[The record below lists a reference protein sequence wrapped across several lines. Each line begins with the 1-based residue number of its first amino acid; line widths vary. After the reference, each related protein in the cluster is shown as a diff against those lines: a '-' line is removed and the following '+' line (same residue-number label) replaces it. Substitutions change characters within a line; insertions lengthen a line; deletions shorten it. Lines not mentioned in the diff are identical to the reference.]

1 MRKIANIISNVE
13 LTNHTKLDWINY
25 VSLTVDANL
34 TLPTLIIGW
43 NRYKR
48 EFSHLYPD
56 ILVKKSNSQYP
67 LFWEFSID
75 EKITDHFTGIENF
88 VKNAPR
94 EFVNQFSYKS
104 IDPISD
110 NIETPEQLLSLM
122 PVEGTYYQYKEEI
135 IYVFD
140 QSKNTITGIYLTAY
154 KYFGFDVKKILSLFS
169 EKYATKTIDRDTA
182 IYQSYYREFPD
193 FDQLKRSMVLFLM

>member
-1 MRKIANIISNVE
+1 VKKIANIISNVE
-13 LTNHTKLDWINY
+13 LTNHTKVDWINY
-25 VSLTVDANL
+25 VPLTVHADIRF
-34 TLPTLIIGW
+34 PTLIIGW

-48 EFSHLYPD
+48 EFPHLYPD

-67 LFWEFSID
+67 LFWEFSIE

-104 IDPISD
+104 IDPISH
-110 NIETPEQLLSLM
+110 NIETPEQLLSQM
-122 PVEGTYYQYKEEI
+122 PVDGSYYQYKEEI
-135 IYVFD
+135 IYVYD
-140 QSKNTITGIYLTAY
+140 RTKNSIIGIYLTAY
-154 KYFGFDVKKILSLFS
+154 KYFGFDVKKIITLFS
-169 EKYATKTIDRDTA
+169 DKYQAKTIDSDTA
-182 IYQSYYREFPD
+182 IYQSYYRQFPD